1 MKTIV
6 LVGRPN
12 VGKSSLYNRLTK
24 TRDAIVAD
32 MPGLT
37 RDRHYGKLSIGEHEY
52 ILVDTGGFEPDKKT
66 GIQKEMA
73 TQTKLAIDESDIVL
87 LIVDARSGLHSI
99 DQHIAE
105 IIRKND
111 KQKMLLVNKAEG
123 MVNDG
128 ALAEF
133 YKLGF
138 TNIHKISS
146 AHGDGISALKDF
158 LVEQNTSPDT
168 YQNVSN
174 KNPIIS
180 IVGRPNVGKST
191 LINSLLGEDRFIA
204 FDKPGTTRDAVSV
217 DFNWGK
223 EKFVLTDTAGI
234 RKKGKVFESVEKF
247 SVIKTLNA
255 INFSNVS
262 VLVIDSNDGITAQDM
277 HILGFILESGKSLV
291 IALNKWDSIS
301 SYQREKLKNDIDK
314 KLPFV
319 KFAEKVFISALHQE
333 GFAVLMKAIIKSHK
347 SALTKFTTPQLNSV
361 LSNALISHT
370 PSIIKGIR
378 PKLKYAHQGGMNPPT
393 IIIHGNHLEGLKQ
406 DYIRFLESFYRKAF
420 DLTGTPLRIQFKNS
434 TNPFNDKSKDT
445 KKKTGLV
452 SRRRIETAFREKMK
466 KKKIV

>member
-37 RDRHYGKLSIGEHEY
+37 RDRHYGKLSIGDNDF
-52 ILVDTGGFEPDKKT
+52 ILVDTGGFEPDKKF

-87 LIVDARSGLHSI
+87 LIVDARSGLHPV
-99 DQHIAE
+99 DQHITE

-123 MVNDG
+123 MLDDS

-138 TNIHKISS
+138 TNMHKISS
-146 AHGDGISALKDF
+146 AHGDGISSLKDF
-158 LVEQNTSPDT
+158 LLEQEGITNTHDILD
-168 YQNVSN
+168 N
-174 KNPIIS
+174 KYPKIC

-217 DFNWGK
+217 NFNWGK
-223 EKFVLTDTAGI
+223 EKFILTDTAGI

-247 SVIKTLNA
+247 SVVKTLNA
-255 INFSNVS
+255 INFANVA
-262 VLVIDSNDGITAQDM
+262 VLVVDSKDGISAQDM

-291 IALNKWDSIS
+291 IALNKWDSVS
-301 SYQREKLKNDIDK
+301 EYEREKLKRDIDK

-319 KFAEKVFISALHQE
+319 KFAEKVFISALNQD
-333 GFAVLMKAIIKSHK
+333 GFPLLMKSIIKAHK
-347 SALTKFTTPQLNSV
+347 AGQTKFTTPQLNSV
-361 LSNALISHT
+361 L
-370 PSIIKGIR
+370 
-378 PKLKYAHQGGMNPPT
+378 LKV
-393 IIIHGNHLEGLKQ
+393 L
-406 DYIRFLESFYRKAF
+406 
-420 DLTGTPLRIQFKNS
+420 DLN
-434 TNPFNDKSKDT
+434 
-445 KKKTGLV
+445 
-452 SRRRIETAFREKMK
+452 
-466 KKKIV
+466 

>member
-37 RDRHYGKLSIGEHEY
+37 RDRHYGKLVIGENEY
-52 ILVDTGGFEPDKKT
+52 ILVDTGGFEPNKKI

-87 LIVDARSGLHSI
+87 LLVDARAGLHSV

-123 MVNDG
+123 MLDDS

-138 TNIHKISS
+138 SNIHKISS
-146 AHGDGISALKDF
+146 AHGDGISGLRDF
-158 LVEQNTSPDT
+158 LLEQDGEPDIHQAT
-168 YQNVSN
+168 NN
-174 KNPIIS
+174 KHPKIA

-255 INFSNVS
+255 INLANVA
-262 VLVIDSNDGITAQDM
+262 VLVVDAKDGISAQDM
-277 HILGFILESGKSLV
+277 HILGFILGE
-291 IALNKWDSIS
+291 W
-301 SYQREKLKNDIDK
+301 
-314 KLPFV
+314 
-319 KFAEKVFISALHQE
+319 
-333 GFAVLMKAIIKSHK
+333 
-347 SALTKFTTPQLNSV
+347 
-361 LSNALISHT
+361 
-370 PSIIKGIR
+370 
-378 PKLKYAHQGGMNPPT
+378 
-393 IIIHGNHLEGLKQ
+393 
-406 DYIRFLESFYRKAF
+406 
-420 DLTGTPLRIQFKNS
+420 
-434 TNPFNDKSKDT
+434 
-445 KKKTGLV
+445 
-452 SRRRIETAFREKMK
+452 
-466 KKKIV
+466 